1 MNMKTATF
9 TFCESGE
16 NHVGMEQ
23 RGCIVKKG
31 EGFNREDLENVKSIL
46 EKMGIE
52 CEMVDLKNEL
62 LNDDMKVDV
71 EEAYVLV
78 IRNVLDSI
86 LKEGGKSIEDM
97 YTEIFKDELWD
108 KKYWCRRR
116 TRVLNKL
123 ARWNNVI
130 CDIDREADYENKK
143 GKLISWDRVSCLNL
157 VKQFIEKIGDSKMK
171 GFVCEGNYYYNLKKT
186 GIGFHG
192 DAERRKVI
200 ALRIGDTM
208 SLCYNW
214 YHYSKGI
221 GKKKEIVLNNGDMYI
236 MSEKAVGTDWK
247 KRSHKTL
254 RHSAGLSDCRY
265 VKVKV

>member
-1 MNMKTATF
+1 MNKTATF

-16 NHVGMEQ
+16 NNIGMEIL
-23 RGCIVKKG
+23 GNMVEKG
-31 EGFNREDLENVKSIL
+31 QGFNKEDIEKVQIKLENI
-46 EKMGIE
+46 GIE
-52 CEMVDLKNEL
+52 CEFIDLKNEL
-62 LNDDMKVDV
+62 LNDEDKAGV
-71 EEAYVLV
+71 EDAYVLV
-78 IRNVLDSI
+78 IRNVLSYI
-86 LKEGGKSIEDM
+86 LENGGKCIEDINR
-97 YTEIFKDELWD
+97 EIFRDELWD
-108 KKYWCRRR
+108 KKYYCRRR
-116 TRVLNKL
+116 SKVLNKL

-130 CDIDREADYENKK
+130 CDIDRDADYENKK
-143 GKLISWDRVSCLNL
+143 GKLISWDKLICLKL
-157 VKQFIEKIGDSKMK
+157 VRDFIEEIGDNKMK

-200 ALRIGDTM
+200 ALRIGDSM

-254 RHSAGLSDCRY
+254 RHSAGLSDCKY
-265 VKVKV
+265 VKVKK